1 MRWLPGPFRKIFRHW
16 EKLQRFVRGVIA
28 KHKENL
34 DQSDLGDYIDC
45 YLKEI
50 EKVRGKYL
58 RPLKAWS
65 PKRADKTQGNF
76 VRRAFSFLTSFTSDF
91 LAAAGVWSLWK
102 RIDFYMYFFHLEA
115 FKLYLLF
122 LILSTG
128 IGGLSGN
135 LFMFLWEFVGGCFGF
150 GLGFWKHPLPNKHFY
165 CLFFYVSL
173 RMTPTPI
180 SMRKIC
186 SAPHWTS
193 SWLGQ
198 RQQQPPSVGLCS
210 TWLCIPTFRVGLLM
224 GPSSHNP
231 KPDKWN
237 RKLSC
242 L

>member
-76 VRRAFSFLTSFTSDF
+76 VRRAFSFLTSFMSDF

-102 RIDFYMYFFHLEA
+102 HIDFYIFFFHLEA

-135 LFMFLWEFVGGCFGF
+135 LFMFLWEFAGGCFGF

-165 CLFFYVSL
+165 CLFFLCKFKDDTDSYFHEENL
-173 RMTPTPI
+173 
-180 SMRKIC
+180 
-186 SAPHWTS
+186 
-193 SWLGQ
+193 
-198 RQQQPPSVGLCS
+198 LCS
-210 TWLCIPTFRVGLLM
+210 TLDLFLTGTETTATAIRWALLYM
-224 GPSSHNP
+224 AVYPHIQGRATDGSFIT
-231 KPDKWN
+231 
-237 RKLSC
+237 
-242 L
+242 